1 MDGHEDE
8 ADDAVAAERG
18 QHALE
23 VGADDL
29 GGNSQGNSLKH
40 FLKIFLTFKFQS
52 RIMQYILQGG
62 LSIWSYCWVGLTMI
76 LVISVSAQLWLG
88 R

>member
-1 MDGHEDE
+1 MNSCLDDYVAQPEEPGGAPEAEERRDRVDGHEDE

-29 GGNSQGNSLKH
+29 GGNSTEKLSRNVLEH
-40 FLKIFLTFKFQS
+40 FF
-52 RIMQYILQGG
+52 
-62 LSIWSYCWVGLTMI
+62 
-76 LVISVSAQLWLG
+76 
-88 R
+88 